1 MREALSEGFDLILA
15 DLNYTRDTTSG
26 EEGLDLLTRIQ
37 AIDQTLPV
45 VAMTAWGSIELAVEA
60 TLAAEPIEAKI
71 REAAKAGRMSVKTSE
86 DRAAAAQVAGV
97 ISVDELALVRRAKRL
112 ADEIVRVDDFAQ
124 DLGASEMRTA
134 AVEQGSAAVA
144 HKAAA

>member
-1 MREALSEGFDLILA
+1 
-15 DLNYTRDTTSG
+15 
-26 EEGLDLLTRIQ
+26 
-37 AIDQTLPV
+37 
-45 VAMTAWGSIELAVEA
+45 
-60 TLAAEPIEAKI
+60 
-71 REAAKAGRMSVKTSE
+71 MSVKTSE

-124 DLGASEMRTA
+124 DLGASEMRTTV
-134 AVEQGSAAVA
+134 VEQGSAAVA